1 MAVMMLVLDLGIL
14 LDRMDQI
21 ADQQT
26 PSLALYLPDEAAL
39 VGMTQLIEEVPVIII
54 KHRVMIMHTTPKTYD
69 LDLIREIVKLVL
81 TFQSFGEIL

>member
-1 MAVMMLVLDLGIL
+1 MAVMMLVLDLGTQPV
-14 LDRMDQI
+14 RMDRI
-21 ADQQT
+21 VDQPT
-26 PSLALYLPDEAAL
+26 PSLAQYLPDEVAL